1 MMATSNNLLHRSIL
15 ALGMAMLCLSLQ
27 PSLGQASNPTRFL
40 STTEWGYQEVEDP
53 AGAGQR
59 EKVQRFEVRPGDCAI
74 ERISNDCKRELER
87 SEIVAGPVPERAL
100 AQEQWYLWQVFFPED
115 YTNVYPARSIHGQFL
130 NHRAE
135 PVWTF
140 EVGST
145 GVLWLGNRVEQEPNY
160 ISLID
165 EDLLLGRWHE
175 ISVNVEWSKDE
186 GFFRVWVN
194 GQQRVDH
201 RGPTCSNCK
210 VFFSYGIMRSELSRF
225 RSQLKT
231 EKLPVQVVY
240 FTQAVKSAS
249 GIGFPGY
256 VPPAPKEQPA
266 DTASDNETIKPTVT
280 VETNVLPATDPLAV
294 EKDRGEGDDERL

>member
-1 MMATSNNLLHRSIL
+1 MMPTSNNLLHGSTL
-15 ALGMAMLCLSLQ
+15 AFGIAVLGLSLQ
-27 PSLGQASNPTRFL
+27 PSLCQAGNATRFL
-40 STTEWGYQEVEDP
+40 NSTEWGYQEVDDP
-53 AGAGQR
+53 AGPGQH

-87 SEIVAGPVPERAL
+87 SEIAEGPVPERAL
-100 AQEQWYLWQVFFPED
+100 AEEQWYLWQIFFPED

-130 NHRAE
+130 DHRVE

-165 EDLLLGRWHE
+165 EDLLLGHWHE
-175 ISVNVEWSKDE
+175 ISINVKWSRDD

-194 GQQRVDH
+194 GEQRVDH
-201 RGPTCSNCK
+201 RGSTCSSCK
-210 VFFSYGIMRSELSRF
+210 VFFSYGILRSELSRF
-225 RSQLKT
+225 RSQFNT

-240 FTQAVKSAS
+240 FTRPEKSAS

-256 VPPAPKEQPA
+256 VPPAPKEQPRHS
-266 DTASDNETIKPTVT
+266 ASDNETIEPAVT
-280 VETNVLPATDPLAV
+280 VETSVLPATDPLAV